1 MKTNPNLRGIWY
13 KKFLKI
19 FNLLLKIEG
28 VKIKKI
34 TQANVTIYSG
44 FSFIMVQFFS
54 LMKTYFVYFELVK
67 PFFDV

>member
-28 VKIKKI
+28 IKIKKLSKQTLQFI
-34 TQANVTIYSG
+34 QDFLLLW
-44 FSFIMVQFFS
+44 FSFFS